1 MNDVPLGSD
10 QAGMPVWGSDIV
22 LDMLRLLEVEYAAVL
37 PGASFRGI
45 HDSAV
50 NYTLNRQPELILCN
64 HESTTVSLARGY
76 AKVTRQ
82 AHGRHGAQRRR
93 SAQRRQQFVDRDD
106 AGVRI
111 WTPLNRHMQ
120 RLRNPDVGRVG
131 HITIHFEI
139 AFYAS
144 LAAGLARGGHLQSRI
159 CHAHGR

>member
-22 LDMLRLLEVEYAAVL
+22 LDMLRLLEVQYAAVL

-76 AKVTRQ
+76 AKVT
-82 AHGRHGAQRRR
+82 GRPMVAMVHNVVGLLN
-93 SAQRRQQFVDRDD
+93 
-106 AGVRI
+106 AG
-111 WTPLNRHMQ
+111 N
-120 RLRNPDVGRVG
+120 
-131 HITIHFEI
+131 
-139 AFYAS
+139 S
-144 LAAGLARGGHLQSRI
+144 LSTETMRA
-159 CHAHGR
+159 